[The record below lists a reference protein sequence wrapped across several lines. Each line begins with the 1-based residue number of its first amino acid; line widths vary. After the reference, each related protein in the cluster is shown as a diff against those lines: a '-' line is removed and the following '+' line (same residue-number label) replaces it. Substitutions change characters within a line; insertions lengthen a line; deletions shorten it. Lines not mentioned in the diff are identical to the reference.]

1 MKISIIGDGNNSD
14 ISDSAILDMSNTF
27 ISKDDLIIEGTA
39 GEFSTFTV
47 EFRTI
52 NNLRKK

>member
-1 MKISIIGDGNNSD
+1 
-14 ISDSAILDMSNTF
+14 MSNTF
-27 ISKDDLIIEGTA
+27 ISKDDLNIEGTA

-52 NNLRKK
+52 NNLRKNNFESKGLADTIQL